1 MDNPKPAHPAGTR
14 APRSDTRPDYYFRAL
29 ALWPRLEPMRLSRV
43 RRDPRRVAALI
54 SQRTILPR
62 ESILALLGAPQ
73 EGGKKS
79 PARD

>member
-1 MDNPKPAHPAGTR
+1 MDRPRPAHPARTR
-14 APRSDTRPDYYFRAL
+14 APRPDTRPDYYFRAL
-29 ALWPRLEPMRLSRV
+29 ALWPRLEPTRLSRV

-73 EGGKKS
+73 EADNES
-79 PARD
+79 LARN

>member
-1 MDNPKPAHPAGTR
+1 MDSPTPTHPVRTR
-14 APRSDTRPDYYFRAL
+14 APRSETRPDYYFRAL
-29 ALWPRLEPMRLSRV
+29 ALWPRLELTRLSRV

-73 EGGKKS
+73 EACKKRI
-79 PARD
+79 A